1 MAKRTLDRRRLREDA
16 DAAAATEEAVSDQ
29 TEAAADDGDSDDE
42 DGEAKPKKKPAKPKV
57 KKAPAAPRVRK
68 PRPKK
73 PPPVRFARWGV
84 FDGTMKQVASFGYSQ
99 RPAADA
105 KLADL
110 VANRKGMFFLQLV
123 KEAAPAAEPA
133 AAPA

>member
-1 MAKRTLDRRRLREDA
+1 MARRTLDRRKLREDA
-16 DAAAATEEAVSDQ
+16 DAAAATEEVVSD
-29 TEAAADDGDSDDE
+29 EAESGDDDGDEDE
-42 DGEAKPKKKPAKPKV
+42 EAKPKKKPAKAKA

-68 PRPKK
+68 PRAKK
-73 PPPVRFARWGV
+73 PPPIRFARWGV
-84 FDGTMKQVASFGYSQ
+84 FDGTMKQVASFDYNQ

-110 VANRKGMFFLQLV
+110 TANRKGTFFLQMV

-133 AAPA
+133 APA

>member
-1 MAKRTLDRRRLREDA
+1 VARRTLDRRKLREDA
-16 DAAAATEEAVSDQ
+16 DAVAATEEAVSD
-29 TEAAADDGDSDDE
+29 EAEVESDNGDGEDE
-42 DGEAKPKKKPAKPKV
+42 DGDAKPKKKPAKA

-68 PRPKK
+68 PRAKK
-73 PPPVRFARWGV
+73 PPPIRFARWAV
-84 FDGTMKQVASFGYSQ
+84 FDGTMKQVAGFDYNQ

-110 VANRKGMFFLQLV
+110 TANRKGVFFLQLV

-133 AAPA
+133 AVAAE

>member
-1 MAKRTLDRRRLREDA
+1 MARRTLDRRKLREDA
-16 DAAAATEEAVSDQ
+16 DAVAATEEVVSD
-29 TEAAADDGDSDDE
+29 EAEAEDDGGDE
-42 DGEAKPKKKPAKPKV
+42 DADEKPKKKPAKVKA

-68 PRPKK
+68 PRAKK
-73 PPPVRFARWGV
+73 PPPIRFARWGV
-84 FDGTMKQVASFGYSQ
+84 FDGTMKQVASFDFNQ

-110 VANRKGMFFLQLV
+110 TANRKGVFFLQMV

-133 AAPA
+133 AAQPA

>member
-1 MAKRTLDRRRLREDA
+1 MARRTLDRRKLREAA
-16 DAAAATEEAVSDQ
+16 DAVASTEEAVSDE
-29 TEAAADDGDSDDE
+29 TEVESGDDGDE
-42 DGEAKPKKKPAKPKV
+42 DAEAKPKKKPAKT

-68 PRPKK
+68 PRAKK
-73 PPPVRFARWGV
+73 PPPIRFARWGV
-84 FDGTMKQVASFGYSQ
+84 FDGTMKQVASFDYNQ

-110 VANRKGMFFLQLV
+110 SANRKGLFFLQMV

-133 AAPA
+133 AVAAQ